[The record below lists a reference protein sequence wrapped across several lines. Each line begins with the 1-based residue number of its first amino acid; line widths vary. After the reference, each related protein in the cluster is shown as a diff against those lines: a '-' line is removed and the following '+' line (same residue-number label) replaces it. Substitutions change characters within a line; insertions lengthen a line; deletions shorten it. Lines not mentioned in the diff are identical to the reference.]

1 MESYVKLLRLA
12 EVCKRTTLAKS
23 TLWLK
28 ISKNQF
34 IKPAKIGGINCWKE
48 SDVNEW
54 INSHFPSN
62 PINHEG
68 DK

>member
-1 MESYVKLLRLA
+1 MNTSLKLLRLA

-48 SDVNEW
+48 SDVDDW
-54 INSHFPSN
+54 INSHFPSEKTN
-62 PINHEG
+62 GEV
-68 DK
+68 K